1 MRQAPL
7 GLCCCLCKVVSAA
20 VLRGDNVVEHR
31 GGFWAPGGHEP
42 SESSRRLRA
51 AEWRGGRIY
60 TSSGCPFGF
69 NARRPTSRR
78 LVAISTG
85 SWVRPKAAPE
95 TLLLRDFMSRDESAE
110 AHSTLVESE
119 SPTAQMAVRSGAPAG
134 DAREGA
140 QETED
145 CLTSLEREPKCSIC
159 D

>member
-1 MRQAPL
+1 VSGGLSKVDPGRGFRPPRGELSLSTL
-7 GLCCCLCKVVSAA
+7 GRPGSA
-20 VLRGDNVVEHR
+20 
-31 GGFWAPGGHEP
+31 
-42 SESSRRLRA
+42 
-51 AEWRGGRIY
+51 
-60 TSSGCPFGF
+60 FGF

-95 TLLLRDFMSRDESAE
+95 SQLLRDFMSRDESAE

-119 SPTAQMAVRSGAPAG
+119 SPTAQMAVISGAPVG